1 MLELSVLMRAGN
13 ECRIEQERQQLLYP
27 LSFYVE
33 LQLEVV
39 EQHDSGFRLVL
50 SRQPSSM
57 PVAGCEMVRAPV
69 PRGAGSRHSAST
81 SEMVV
86 SIFSSRPFSPRQHHP
101 SSAWPEPWTMACLG
115 GPRCCAFVCDV
126 GSRQLCPRWFRGSGR
141 VHHLAPNTTPQIPAV
156 MTASDGIN
164 RSHLCSSAPYG
175 SKVIFRET
183 IRGFNGL

>member
-1 MLELSVLMRAGN
+1 MS
-13 ECRIEQERQQLLYP
+13 
-27 LSFYVE
+27 
-33 LQLEVV
+33 
-39 EQHDSGFRLVL
+39 
-50 SRQPSSM
+50 
-57 PVAGCEMVRAPV
+57 VAGCEMVRAPV

-101 SSAWPEPWTMACLG
+101 SSAWPEPRTMACLG

-164 RSHLCSSAPYG
+164 RSYLCSSAPYG

-183 IRGFNGL
+183 IRGFNGLWQIDRGASSRQKNANWPRPSFQRNPTTALLLSPLRESSTMSIFR